1 MSGDTKPRLVLKIGT
16 STLTGGTKN
25 ISRGKIEDI
34 SRQIL
39 TLREEYDVIVV
50 SSGAIAAARQFDK
63 LNDPAELVTNKSS
76 LSAIGQPK
84 LMQMYIDAFSDHGL
98 NAAQCLLT
106 HHDLKSE
113 DSRNNTESTL
123 KDLME
128 HGYIPIVNENDTVSV
143 EEIVLGDNDKL
154 SALVAVLVGAQKLV
168 IASDIDGLYDSN
180 PNLNKDAKLIA
191 EIKDIRDV
199 KAFVQ
204 DTASELGTGGM
215 ESKIQALEICQ
226 GNNIEVII
234 VNGGVSFFLQKVLN
248 KEIPH
253 TIFKS

>member
-1 MSGDTKPRLVLKIGT
+1 MNNTTKPRLVLKIGT
-16 STLTGGTKN
+16 STLTGGTSS

-39 TLREEYDVIVV
+39 ALQKEYDVIVV

-63 LNDPAELVTNKSS
+63 LNDPADLVMNKSS

-84 LMQMYIDAFSDHGL
+84 LMQMYIDAFNDFGL

-106 HHDLKSE
+106 YYDLQGKE
-113 DSRNNTESTL
+113 SRTNTEATL
-123 KDLME
+123 KDLIG
-128 HGYIPIVNENDTVSV
+128 HGYIPIINENDTVSV
-143 EEIVLGDNDKL
+143 EEIELGDNDKL

-180 PNLNKDAKLIA
+180 PNLNDDAKLIE
-191 EIKDIRDV
+191 EIKDINEIKKYVEDI
-199 KAFVQ
+199 
-204 DTASELGTGGM
+204 DSDLGTGGM
-215 ESKIQALEICQ
+215 ESKIAALEICQ
-226 GNNIEVII
+226 GNDIEVII

-248 KEIPH
+248 NEIPS
-253 TIFKS
+253 TVFKS

>member
-1 MSGDTKPRLVLKIGT
+1 MSKAMKPRLVLKIGT

-39 TLREEYDVIVV
+39 ALRDEYDVIVV

-84 LMQMYIDAFSDHGL
+84 LMQMYIDAFNDFGL

-106 HHDLKSE
+106 HYDLKGE
-113 DSRNNTESTL
+113 ESRRNTESTL
-123 KDLME
+123 IDLME
-128 HGYIPIVNENDTVSV
+128 HGYIPIINENDTVSV

-154 SALVAVLVGAQKLV
+154 SALVAVLVGAKKLV

-180 PNLNKDAKLIA
+180 PNLNENAKFIS
-191 EIKDIRDV
+191 EIKNINEI
-199 KAFVQ
+199 KGFVQ
-204 DTASELGTGGM
+204 DTSSDLGTGGM
-215 ESKIQALEICQ
+215 ESKILALEICV
-226 GNNIEVII
+226 GHHIEVII
-234 VNGGVSFFLQKVLN
+234 VNGGISFFLQKVLSN
-248 KEIPH
+248 EIPH
-253 TIFKS
+253 TTFNS

>member
-1 MSGDTKPRLVLKIGT
+1 MSKAIKPRLVLKIGT

-39 TLREEYDVIVV
+39 ALRGEYDVIVV

-84 LMQMYIDAFSDHGL
+84 LMQMYIDAFSDFGL

-106 HHDLKSE
+106 HYDLKSE
-113 DSRNNTESTL
+113 VSRTNTESTL
-123 KDLME
+123 IDLME
-128 HGYIPIVNENDTVSV
+128 HGYIPIINENDTVSV

-154 SALVAVLVGAQKLV
+154 SALVAVLVSAKKLV

-180 PNLNKDAKLIA
+180 PNLNPKAKLIS
-191 EIKDIRDV
+191 EIKNIEQI
-199 KAFVQ
+199 KGFVQ

-215 ESKIQALEICQ
+215 ESKIHALEICE

-234 VNGGVSFFLQKVLN
+234 VNGGISFFLQKVLN
-248 KEIPH
+248 DEIPH
-253 TIFKS
+253 TTYNS